1 MHGVFPAGVAK
12 FLGLQALG
20 VLPPILGGG
29 VVPVLA
35 IVTLQRDEFAH
46 GVWSLLPF
54 WLRLLLDDLGYG
66 AGADGVAAF
75 ANREAQALFQ

>member
-46 GVWSLLPF
+46 GV
-54 WLRLLLDDLGYG
+54 
-66 AGADGVAAF
+66 
-75 ANREAQALFQ
+75 

>member
-12 FLGLQALG
+12 FLCLQALG

-46 GVWSLLPF
+46 GV
-54 WLRLLLDDLGYG
+54 
-66 AGADGVAAF
+66 
-75 ANREAQALFQ
+75 